1 MTMILRRASGT
12 PSSRVTL
19 SPIVICSFSAG
30 TRKTH
35 VNASSAPGPVPG
47 GRRCSAHPACEQ
59 RERPERHRD
68 DHDERGGQ
76 DDLTRPRNAVER
88 DHDASRSLGRRM
100 RDLDVGCEGDRQL
113 ERLARRPR

>member
-1 MTMILRRASGT
+1 MTMILRWASGT

-47 GRRCSAHPACEQ
+47 GPAAARIPRASSASVQSVMAMI
-59 RERPERHRD
+59 
-68 DHDERGGQ
+68 
-76 DDLTRPRNAVER
+76 TTNAVV
-88 DHDASRSLGRRM
+88 RM
-100 RDLDVGCEGDRQL
+100 I
-113 ERLARRPR
+113 